1 MPLPVKL
8 IFSLIVLGVAY
19 GSSLFLKSLGQDLSS
34 SLALFLG
41 VFSVFP
47 SGSSQKSSTKRG
59 TRADCSMF
67 S

>member
-41 VFSVFP
+41 VFSVFSFWIFP
-47 SGSSQKSSTKRG
+47 EVVHKKGTKG
-59 TRADCSMF
+59 
-67 S
+67 